1 MLNLVTI
8 TRLVNVISKF
18 GRVKNQDRDKIKKL
32 VDLLGQ
38 DVIES
43 FNEEYESI
51 FNALSLETRNHM
63 MVNLYQASTKLVD
76 NYFK

>member
-8 TRLVNVISKF
+8 TRLVIVISKF
-18 GRVKNQDRDKIKKL
+18 GRVKNQDRDKIQQL

-38 DVIES
+38 DVIDS

-63 MVNLYQASTKLVD
+63 MVNLYQAST
-76 NYFK
+76 